1 MGDKGGP
8 PPWGVRAWGTREG
21 PPVGREGVGAW
32 GTREGPPVGR
42 EGVRA
47 WGTREGPPVGREG
60 VGDEGGPPH
69 GA

>member
-1 MGDKGGP
+1 MGDEGGP
-8 PPWGVRAWGTREG
+8 PPWGVR
-21 PPVGREGVGAW
+21 AW

-60 VGDEGGPPH
+60 VGDEGGPPR